1 MAALRRWSRNS
12 SRRAT
17 VRWHSTF
24 ERRPGSA
31 TQLTPYLGLLELA
44 ISRLLGAC
52 PTHSRRATEPRS
64 GGLRCGR
71 EARPKS
77 LILRLF
83 TPTGGPCTVAF
94 AAADALQ
101 AITDSLDNLSATTL
115 VILGNIRSAEG
126 GLPFPEGLPALAD
139 TLMRAS
145 RRSASRAGCAGWE
158 GQDTA

>member
-1 MAALRRWSRNS
+1 MRYALETSHRAAQWG
-12 SRRAT
+12 
-17 VRWHSTF
+17 
-24 ERRPGSA
+24 E
-31 TQLTPYLGLLELA
+31 
-44 ISRLLGAC
+44 
-52 PTHSRRATEPRS
+52 
-64 GGLRCGR
+64 LRCGR

-77 LILRLF
+77 FILRLS
-83 TPTGGPCTVAF
+83 TPTGGPCTVAL

-101 AITDSLDNLSATTL
+101 AITDSVDNLSATTL
-115 VILGNIRSAEG
+115 IVGKIRSAED